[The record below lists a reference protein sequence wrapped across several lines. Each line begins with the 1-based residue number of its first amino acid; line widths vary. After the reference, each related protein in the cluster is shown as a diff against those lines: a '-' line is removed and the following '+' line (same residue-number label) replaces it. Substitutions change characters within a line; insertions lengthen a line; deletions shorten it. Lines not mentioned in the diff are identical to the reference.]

1 MPHQTHA
8 APIHRLEEA
17 ETLAF
22 VGEVLAIR
30 LTSEQT
36 GGVVAAM
43 EHLLSRGTATPLHVH
58 AGEAELLHVIEGELT
73 VWQEGAL
80 SHAAA
85 GDLVWLPAGAPHA
98 FRVDSE
104 RARVLALSLPGGHER
119 YFRLA
124 GDPAATLDLAAVGTQ
139 PPDTTRMAAAAAEA
153 GVEIL
158 GPPPFEDG

>member
-1 MPHQTHA
+1 MPHRTHA

-30 LTSEQT
+30 LSSEQT
-36 GGVVAAM
+36 GGAVAAI
-43 EHLLSRGTATPLHVH
+43 EQLLSRGTATPLHVH
-58 AGEAELLHVIEGELT
+58 AGEAELLHLLEGELT
-73 VWQEGAL
+73 VWREGQLAR
-80 SHAAA
+80 AAA

-119 YFRLA
+119 FFRRA
-124 GDPAATLDLAAVGTQ
+124 GDPAAALDLAAVGTR
-139 PPDTTRMAAAAAEA
+139 PPDMARMATAAAEA